1 MRRDKSTG
9 SVQSILNVGLLA
21 LCLVLLASNLVL
33 LRQAKA
39 VERNNEALRHF
50 ALEIKAGAR
59 VPPLEGVDL
68 AGNWARIGFDQQKP
82 LLVFVFSPRCA
93 FSDRNWTTWSALSPV
108 PEQRVRVAYV
118 DVSKTADAAY
128 LRAHPTG
135 NALVIAKPDARAIT
149 SYNLSMTPQTILV
162 DSQGTVLK
170 VWSGVLTAS
179 DVADIRASLGQAR

>member
-1 MRRDKSTG
+1 
-9 SVQSILNVGLLA
+9 
-21 LCLVLLASNLVL
+21 LASNLVL